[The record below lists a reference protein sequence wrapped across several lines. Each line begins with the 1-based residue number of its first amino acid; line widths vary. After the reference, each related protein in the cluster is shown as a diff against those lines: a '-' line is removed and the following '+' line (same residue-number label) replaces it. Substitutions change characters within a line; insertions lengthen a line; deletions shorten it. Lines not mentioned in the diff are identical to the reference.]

1 MHFGNPQALWL
12 LILWPFLA
20 ALGWAALRRQGR
32 VAARLGT
39 PAVVARLYPTSVA
52 TWRRRRLAVGLAA
65 MALLMLAAARPQYG
79 EVERTIRAHGT
90 NVLIALDCSKSM
102 LAEDVAPNRLEAARG
117 ALGWLLRS
125 LEGNRVGVMA
135 FAGDAIVNCPMTL
148 DSGMAG
154 TILKALDT
162 TTIGA
167 PGTDLGR
174 AIDVATGAFE
184 RGAGQGGRVLV
195 LVTDG
200 EDLGAKAL
208 EAARRA
214 AQKGIVIDAIG
225 IGAERGAPLRD
236 ENGGFKEDASGAK
249 VNSRLRMDILAQ
261 ATRATGGVAIEAGAD
276 PQAAIDQV
284 AACVAAMQK
293 AEMETRRRVVRQD
306 RFVWAIVPALM
317 LLAWLLADRP
327 RQPDIAA
334 T

>member
-12 LILWPFLA
+12 LILWPALA
-20 ALGWAALRRQGR
+20 ALGWAALRRQRR
-32 VAARLGT
+32 VAARLGS
-39 PAVVARLYPTSVA
+39 PEVVERLYPPSVVA
-52 TWRRRRLAVGLAA
+52 WRRRRLAAGLAA

-102 LAEDVAPNRLEAARG
+102 LAEDVAPSRLEAARG

-135 FAGDAIVNCPMTL
+135 FAGDAILNCPMTL
-148 DSGMAG
+148 DSGMAD

-162 TTIGA
+162 GTVGA

-174 AIDVATGAFE
+174 AIDVATAAFE

-214 AQKGIVIDAIG
+214 AKKGIVIDAIG
-225 IGAERGAPLRD
+225 IGSERGAPLRNA
-236 ENGGFKEDASGAK
+236 NGDFKEDASGAK
-249 VNSRLRMDILAQ
+249 VNTRLRMDILSQ
-261 ATRATGGVAIEAGAD
+261 ATRATGGLALEAGAD

-284 AACVAAMQK
+284 AAHVAAMQK
-293 AEMETRRRVVRQD
+293 AEMETRRRVVHQD

-317 LLAWLLADRP
+317 LLALMLVDRP
-327 RQPDIAA
+327 RSPAVAA
-334 T
+334 